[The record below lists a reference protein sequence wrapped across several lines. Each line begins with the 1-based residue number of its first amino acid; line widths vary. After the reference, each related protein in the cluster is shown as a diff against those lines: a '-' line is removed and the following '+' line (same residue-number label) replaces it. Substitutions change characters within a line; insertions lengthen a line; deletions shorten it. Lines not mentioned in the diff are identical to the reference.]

1 MKEKPNYKLNNDDT
15 KIINLFS
22 ELGMPKNL
30 AKTLIYISRVE
41 ECRSDDIET
50 GTNLRQP
57 EVSIAVREL
66 SRRGWTDTR
75 EQKKKGK
82 GRPIHVYKLSAD
94 LNDIVKTFEKEKM
107 SQIQDI
113 KNNLTELEKIIG
125 K

>member
-1 MKEKPNYKLNNDDT
+1 MKEKPNYKLNKDDS

-41 ECRSDDIET
+41 ECRSDDIEN

-94 LNDIVKTFEKEKM
+94 LNDIVKTFEQEKM

-125 K
+125 N

>member
-1 MKEKPNYKLNNDDT
+1 MKEKPNYKLNKDDA

-66 SRRGWTDTR
+66 SRRGWTDTH

-107 SQIQDI
+107 TQIQDI

-125 K
+125 N

>member
-1 MKEKPNYKLNNDDT
+1 MKETSQYSLNKEDA

-30 AKTLIYISRVE
+30 AKTLVYISRVPD
-41 ECRSDDIET
+41 CRSDDIES
-50 GTNLRQP
+50 GTKLRQP

-66 SRRGWTDTR
+66 SRRGWTNTR

-82 GRPIHVYKLSAD
+82 GRPIHIYKLSTN
-94 LNDIVKTFEKEKM
+94 LTNVVKTFEQEKIIQIK
-107 SQIQDI
+107 QIQD
-113 KNNLTELEKIIG
+113 NLNELEKII

>member
-1 MKEKPNYKLNNDDT
+1 MKEKPNYTLNKDDA

-41 ECRSDDIET
+41 ECRSDDIEN

-107 SQIQDI
+107 TQIQDI

-125 K
+125 N

>member
-1 MKEKPNYKLNNDDT
+1 MKEKPNYKFNKDDA

-82 GRPIHVYKLSAD
+82 GRPIHLYKLSTD

-107 SQIQDI
+107 TQIQDI

-125 K
+125 N

>member
-1 MKEKPNYKLNNDDT
+1 MKEKPNYKLNKDDA

-82 GRPIHVYKLSAD
+82 GRPIHVYTLSAD

-107 SQIQDI
+107 NQIQDI

>member
-1 MKEKPNYKLNNDDT
+1 MKEKNSYTLNKDDA

-82 GRPIHVYKLSAD
+82 GRPIHLYKLSTD

-125 K
+125 N

>member
-1 MKEKPNYKLNNDDT
+1 MKEKPNYKLNKDDS

-94 LNDIVKTFEKEKM
+94 LNDIVKIFEKEKM

>member
-1 MKEKPNYKLNNDDT
+1 MMEKPNYKLNKDDA

-82 GRPIHVYKLSAD
+82 GRPIHLYKLSAD

-107 SQIQDI
+107 SQIQNI

-125 K
+125 N

>member
-1 MKEKPNYKLNNDDT
+1 MKEKPNYKLNKDDA

-82 GRPIHVYKLSAD
+82 GRPIHVYKLTAD

-107 SQIQDI
+107 TQIQDI

-125 K
+125 N